1 MSVSVTISGEIIESR
16 NYLSNY
22 FVTLNNDQTIYGTK
36 STYNLNVST
45 LNVSTI
51 NVPQI
56 NSSSLDISTNTLTL
70 NGATI
75 KTLSTI
81 FGSEDISSNL
91 SNGTIY
97 FGKTFDLEP
106 CVTIS
111 QYSKTRI
118 VPICITNIT
127 TESFNWAAGTSN
139 VGKILWS
146 AGIKF

>member
-22 FVTLNNDQTIYGTK
+22 FVTLNSDQTIYANKTFN
-36 STYNLNVST
+36 NLNAT
-45 LNVSTI
+45 TINVSTI

-56 NSSSLDISTNTLTL
+56 NSSSLDISTNNLTL
-70 NGATI
+70 NGYSI

-111 QYSKTRI
+111 QYSSSRI
-118 VPICITNIT
+118 VPICVTNIT
-127 TESFNWAAGTSN
+127 TEGFNWAAGSSN

>member
-1 MSVSVTISGEIIESR
+1 MSVNVTDSGEIIESR

-22 FVTLNNDQTIYGTK
+22 FVTLNTDQRIYGNKTID
-36 STYNLNVST
+36 NLNVSS
-45 LNVSTI
+45 LNVS
-51 NVPQI
+51 QI
-56 NSSSLDISTNTLTL
+56 ISTTLDISTNNLTL
-70 NGATI
+70 NGGTI
-75 KTLSTI
+75 KTLETI
-81 FGSEDISSNL
+81 FGSADISANL

-97 FGKTFDLEP
+97 FGKIFDLEP

-111 QYSKTRI
+111 QYSNSRI

-127 TESFNWAAGTSN
+127 TEGFDWAAGSSN

>member
-1 MSVSVTISGEIIESR
+1 MSVSVTNSGDIIESR

-22 FVTLNNDQTIYGTK
+22 FVTLNSDQTIYGNKTIN
-36 STYNLNVST
+36 NLNVST
-45 LNVSTI
+45 LNV
-51 NVPQI
+51 PQI
-56 NSSSLDISTNTLTL
+56 NSAALDISTNNLTL
-70 NGATI
+70 NGSTI
-75 KTLSTI
+75 KTLETI
-81 FGSEDISSNL
+81 FGSVDISENL

-111 QYSKTRI
+111 QYSSSRI
-118 VPICITNIT
+118 IPICITNIT
-127 TESFNWAAGTSN
+127 TEKFNWAAGSSN

>member
-1 MSVSVTISGEIIESR
+1 MSVNVTNSGDIIESR

-22 FVTLNNDQTIYGTK
+22 FVTLNSDQTIYGNK
-36 STYNLNVST
+36 IINNLNVSSLT
-45 LNVSTI
+45 
-51 NVPQI
+51 VPQI
-56 NSSSLDISTNTLTL
+56 NSSTLDISTNNLTL
-70 NGATI
+70 NGNTI
-75 KTLSTI
+75 KTLETI
-81 FGSEDISSNL
+81 FGSVDISENL

-111 QYSKTRI
+111 QYSSLRI
-118 VPICITNIT
+118 VPVCITNIT
-127 TESFNWAAGTSN
+127 TEGFNWAAGSSN

>member
-1 MSVSVTISGEIIESR
+1 MSVNVTNNGDIIESR

-22 FVTLNNDQTIYGTK
+22 FVTLNSDQTIYGNKTIN
-36 STYNLNVST
+36 NLNVSSLT
-45 LNVSTI
+45 
-51 NVPQI
+51 VPQI
-56 NSSSLDISTNTLTL
+56 NSSALDISTNNLTL
-70 NGATI
+70 NGGTI
-75 KTLSTI
+75 KTLETI
-81 FGSEDISSNL
+81 FGSVDISENL

-111 QYSKTRI
+111 QYSNSRI

-127 TESFNWAAGTSN
+127 TEGFNWAAGSSN

>member
-1 MSVSVTISGEIIESR
+1 MSVNVINSGDIIESR

-22 FVTLNNDQTIYGTK
+22 FVTLNSDQTIHGNKTIH
-36 STYNLNVST
+36 NLNVST
-45 LNVSTI
+45 LT
-51 NVPQI
+51 VPQI
-56 NSSSLDISTNTLTL
+56 NSSSLDISTNNLTL
-70 NGATI
+70 NGDAI
-75 KTLSTI
+75 KTLETI
-81 FGSEDISSNL
+81 FGSADISSNL

-111 QYSKTRI
+111 QYSNSRI

-127 TESFNWAAGTSN
+127 LEGFNWAAGSSN